1 MITTKETP
9 IMYIDDDADD
19 QETFKNAVRDLE
31 INHPVICFCNGKE
44 ALTYLQSEKINPF
57 IIFCD
62 VNMPVMNGFELR
74 GEISKDD
81 KLVLECIPFLFY
93 STSAEKKD
101 VDKAYKLTVQGYF
114 KKPSDFDEIKEQL
127 KRIIDYW
134 LDCKHPNNC

>member
-1 MITTKETP
+1 MITANETP

-19 QETFKNAVRDLE
+19 LETFKNALRDLE
-31 INHPVICFCNGKE
+31 ITYPVISFCNGKE

-57 IIFCD
+57 VIFCD

-74 GEISKDD
+74 REISTND

-101 VDKAYKLTVQGYF
+101 VDEAYKLTVQGYF

-134 LDCKHPNNC
+134 LACKHPNNC